1 MHSRMPDSIN
11 HILLA
16 LSSKI
21 FIYNNDYTEARI
33 FEIEST
39 D

>member
-1 MHSRMPDSIN
+1 MPDSIN